1 MSAIEQ
7 DEERKN
13 ELKGFSIGES
23 GKRNIP
29 APEGYF
35 DQLPEKIIQR
45 WHKEK
50 NQPQAR
56 SFGLRR
62 MIAAAAI
69 VSGICIGITLLTKQ
83 PDHGVAPAEITSI
96 EAYQYI
102 LEYADDFAPL
112 IFETGQQAEVIQPE
126 SPEQIDPAINESN
139 ELEEYLLEE
148 MESEDFETLF

>member
-7 DEERKN
+7 DEERTN
-13 ELKGFSIGES
+13 ELKGFSIGGS

-35 DQLPEKIIQR
+35 DQLPEKIMKR
-45 WHKEK
+45 WHWEK
-50 NQPQAR
+50 NQPQAG
-56 SFGLRR
+56 SFSLRR

-83 PDHGVAPAEITSI
+83 PGRGVPPAEITSI

-102 LEYADDFAPL
+102 LENADDFAPL
-112 IFETGQQAEVIQPE
+112 ILETGQQAEVIQPE